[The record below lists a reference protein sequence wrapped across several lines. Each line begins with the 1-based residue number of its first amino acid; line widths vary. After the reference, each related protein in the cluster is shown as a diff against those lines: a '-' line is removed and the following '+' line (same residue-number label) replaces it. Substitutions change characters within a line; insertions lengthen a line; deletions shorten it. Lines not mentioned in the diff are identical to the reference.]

1 MARKVKKKKKKLK
14 IIRVL
19 IVLIFLALIIT
30 SILFLSKMKVKGYYI
45 SGNTYYTDNEIL
57 EKTHLDKYPSY
68 LLTKSHIVNSKIKN
82 DELIN
87 NIKIKKTLTGKFKV
101 IVKENKILYYD
112 DIEKKSILSNGKKID
127 YVYEYSPVLIN
138 GISEKVYKNFLTKF
152 NKLDKEVLKNVS
164 EIKYDPNDI
173 DNERFLLS
181 MNDGNYVY
189 LTLSK
194 FDNINKYLE
203 ISKTLGDKNG
213 ILYLDY
219 GNYFVPKE

>member
-1 MARKVKKKKKKLK
+1 MPRKVKKKKKKLK
-14 IIRVL
+14 LFRVFV
-19 IVLIFLALIIT
+19 VLIFLVIISLIIV
-30 SILFLSKMKVKGYYI
+30 LLSKMKVKGYYI

-57 EKTHLDKYPSY
+57 EKTELNKYPSY
-68 LLTKSHIVNSKIKN
+68 LFTNSYIINSKIKN
-82 DELIN
+82 DKLID

-101 IVKENKILYYD
+101 IVSENKILFYD
-112 DIEKKSILSNGKKID
+112 DIEKKSVLSDGEKIS
-127 YVYEYSPVLIN
+127 YFYEYSPILIN
-138 GISEKVYKNFLTKF
+138 EIDKKVYKSFLSKIKSVSENVLF
-152 NKLDKEVLKNVS
+152 NIS

-173 DNERFLLS
+173 DKERFLLS

-194 FDNINKYLE
+194 FTNINNYLE
-203 ISKTLGDKNG
+203 ILETIQGKKG